1 MVKIR
6 LARNGRKELPSYRIV
21 VSDSRRR
28 PTSACIA
35 DLGYF
40 DPIHNQLK
48 IDEKEA
54 LKWLNNGAIPSD
66 TVKSLFK
73 KKKINEKFAKMKQEY
88 YASKPKKEKK
98 EKPAKKVASKP
109 ANKTTKP
116 ASKPAAKKEETKTTA
131 KKTTTKAK
139 GE

>member
-28 PTSACIA
+28 PTSSAIA

-66 TVKSLFK
+66 TVKSLFRT
-73 KKKINEKFAKMKQEY
+73 KKINEKFAKMKQEY
-88 YASKPKKEKK
+88 FASKPKKEKK
-98 EKPAKKVASKP
+98 EKPVKK
-109 ANKTTKP
+109 
-116 ASKPAAKKEETKTTA
+116 AAT
-131 KKTTTKAK
+131 KKTTTKTVTKSTAKKETTATKKTTTTKTK